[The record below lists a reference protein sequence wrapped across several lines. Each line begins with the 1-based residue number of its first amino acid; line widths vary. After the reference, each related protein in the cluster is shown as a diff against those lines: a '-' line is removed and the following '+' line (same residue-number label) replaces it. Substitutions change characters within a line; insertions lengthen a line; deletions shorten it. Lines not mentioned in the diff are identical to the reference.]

1 MALKYTNERILQ
13 DLKFIFKTY
22 GNLRNPS
29 IVDSCKKYGTVT
41 LGVLDRKYK
50 TKDTLY
56 ELIGEN
62 NPITNS
68 IS

>member
-1 MALKYTNERILQ
+1 MGIKYTDERILE

-29 IVDSCKKYGTVT
+29 IIDSYKKYGTVS

-50 TKDTLY
+50 TKDALY
-56 ELIGEN
+56 ELIGES
-62 NPITNS
+62 NPRKTF
-68 IS
+68 